1 MGMAAG
7 IKGIEYYP
15 MTAGVSKVA
24 VEVDSN
30 GNVIITITSY
40 SKTYKRVLSP
50 ENSYDDARVKRDID

>member
-50 ENSYDDARVKRDID
+50 ENSYDD